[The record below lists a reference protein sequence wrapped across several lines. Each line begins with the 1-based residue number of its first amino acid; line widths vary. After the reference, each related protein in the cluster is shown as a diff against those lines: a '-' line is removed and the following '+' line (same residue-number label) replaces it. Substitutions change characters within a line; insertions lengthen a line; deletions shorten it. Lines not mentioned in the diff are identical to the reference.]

1 MRKRHQAILINENA
15 KNKIINELSLFGRTE
30 REQIFKLNNFYEE
43 FIPDNDIEITPKK
56 TQINDPNN
64 KLMQLDDINNNSE
77 FKVDDND
84 CEESVVISEI
94 KLPTYD
100 ESGKIRLPKLHFQI
114 LNKSDLSD
122 FNYDKSNYINEKKI
136 TINNSKNANLSKL
149 SNKVNERFKQKEKEK
164 EKEKEKL
171 KEKNKIGE
179 IRHTKT
185 GFGNRKERYLLT
197 EKNKRTTIDTRFNDT
212 EPNNNIT
219 KIENTRTLN
228 CGPNLKFQDIIRQI
242 IFWTEESKSKQ
253 PNKEDEGKNKKKKR
267 GSVKY
272 EAKINLEMIL
282 PTVNSFQL
290 FNINPKMIIKIKENI
305 MKIQKQIKNTDKLA
319 ITKKN
324 HINGFLEFQ
333 NEIINENNQNITRLA
348 NELEKIDGIVYGN
361 NWSII
366 NLKK

>member
-77 FKVDDND
+77 FRDDDID

-100 ESGKIRLPKLHFQI
+100 ESGKICLPKLHFQI

-122 FNYDKSNYINEKKI
+122 FNFDKSNYIKEKTI
-136 TINNSKNANLSKL
+136 IINNSKNTNLSKL
-149 SNKVNERFKQKEKEK
+149 SNKVNERIKQK

-197 EKNKRTTIDTRFNDT
+197 EKNKRCTIDTRFNDT

-228 CGPNLKFQDIIRQI
+228 CGPKLNFQDIIRQI
-242 IFWTEESKSKQ
+242 IFWKEESKNKQ
-253 PNKEDEGKNKKKKR
+253 PNKADAEKNKKKKR
-267 GSVKY
+267 GSVNF
-272 EAKINLEMIL
+272 EAKINFEMIL
-282 PTVNSFQL
+282 PKVNSFQL
-290 FNINPKMIIKIKENI
+290 FNINPKMIIKIKEKI
-305 MKIQKQIKNTDKLA
+305 MKIQKQIKNRDKLA

-366 NLKK
+366 DLKK